1 MKKTILILSTVILFT
16 ACDVLNQVSSA
27 YNLSQCKYDYKSI
40 NNIRL
45 AGLNLGSGSSF
56 SVSNLA
62 SIATILAGGKLQTIP
77 LSMTLNLDV
86 KNPNNA
92 IAALNGLTYAI
103 EVEDMEFTTGK
114 LNVPLSINP
123 GETEVLSLNIGM
135 DLKSLM
141 NRYSQERVAGEMS
154 SFLGISGNPTNITVK
169 LWPTLMIGN
178 TPLKSPTYIPVRF
191 SFGGK

>member
-1 MKKTILILSTVILFT
+1 MKKTTLILSIVIFLSGCGIF
-16 ACDVLNQVSSA
+16 NQVNSA
-27 YNLSQCKYDYKSI
+27 YTLSQCKYSYKSL
-40 NNIRL
+40 NNIQL
-45 AGLNLGSGSSF
+45 AGLHLSDAGSLSI
-56 SVSNLA
+56 SNLA
-62 SIATILAGGKLQTIP
+62 SIATILAGGKQQTIP
-77 LSMTLNLDV
+77 LSMTLALNV

-92 IAALNGLTYAI
+92 IAALNGLEYAI
-103 EVEDMEFTTGK
+103 EVENMEFTTGK
-114 LNVPLSINP
+114 LNVPLNINP
-123 GETEVLSLNIGM
+123 GETKILSLNIGM

-178 TPLKSPTYIPVRF
+178 TPFKSPTYIPVRF